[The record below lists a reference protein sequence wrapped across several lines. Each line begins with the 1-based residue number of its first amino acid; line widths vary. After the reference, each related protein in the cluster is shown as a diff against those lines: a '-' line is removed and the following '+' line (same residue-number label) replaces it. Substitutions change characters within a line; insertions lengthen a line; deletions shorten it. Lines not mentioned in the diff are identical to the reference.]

1 MGPSGL
7 VAVTA
12 GWVVTEAGR
21 QPFTVY
27 GLLRTADSVSPIA
40 APAVATSLAAFA
52 VVYFAV
58 FGAGIAYLLHLFNQ
72 TPHAH
77 ESGPPVGQ
85 PIRSAG
91 VTPAPALADAAPA
104 ILPAE

>member
-1 MGPSGL
+1 
-7 VAVTA
+7 
-12 GWVVTEAGR
+12 
-21 QPFTVY
+21 VY

-40 APAVATSLAAFA
+40 APAVAASLAAFA

-58 FGAGIAYLLHLFNQ
+58 FGAGIWLLLRLFGQ

-77 ESGPPVGQ
+77 EEGPQPGK

-91 VTPAPALADAAPA
+91 VTPAQSLGAADRPQ
-104 ILPAE
+104 PAE